1 MTGRLLIVL
10 LTRSTVVI
18 VHAVVHPPQL
28 SSSLPWFRRGGR
40 RHSVVVV
47 ISAVVVLS
55 SSLRSWR
62 LLQCRALAVREVT
75 RLEKSDTAILAE
87 HSTVSDHCS
96 STNTTYFYTVIQIN
110 FESPKYKWF
119 SSNAVRARSMRRRYL
134 PNPERN
140 RWSGSGPEAEPRP

>member
-62 LLQCRALAVREVT
+62 LLQCRALAVRVVEV
-75 RLEKSDTAILAE
+75 
-87 HSTVSDHCS
+87 V
-96 STNTTYFYTVIQIN
+96 
-110 FESPKYKWF
+110 
-119 SSNAVRARSMRRRYL
+119 VRV
-134 PNPERN
+134 
-140 RWSGSGPEAEPRP
+140 GSGLRWFAAVGGGREKKWNYKSEGLKKSART